1 MVKRREPDMASE
13 KPLAQKLQIKPDQ
26 RVRLINPPRGYAT
39 RLGALPAGAVLVRKA
54 GASADVIQLFVDS
67 RAELEANLAAAK
79 AALASPKSSLWVTNY
94 KGTSKVKTD
103 IHRDSINA
111 YAHTLG
117 LEGVAMISIDDD
129 WSALRLKLI
138 G

>member
-1 MVKRREPDMASE
+1 MASD
-13 KPLAQKLQIKPDQ
+13 KPLAQKLQIKPGQ
-26 RVRLINPPRGYAT
+26 RVRLINAPRGYAG
-39 RLGALPAGAVLVRKA
+39 RLSPLPDGAVLVRKD

-67 RAELEANLAAAK
+67 RAELEDTLALAK
-79 AALASPKSSLWVTNY
+79 AALSGPQGSLWVTYY
-94 KGTSKVKTD
+94 KGTSKIKTD

-117 LEGVAMISIDDD
+117 LEGVAMVSIDDD
-129 WSALRLKLI
+129 WSALRLKVT

>member
-1 MVKRREPDMASE
+1 MSD
-13 KPLAQKLQIKPDQ
+13 KPIAQKLLIKPG
-26 RVRLINPPRGYAT
+26 RKALFVNPPEGYVEALGPLPDGVILLDREAPADLIQVFVKDRQALEEQLP
-39 RLGALPAGAVLVRKA
+39 RLKALLNPGGL
-54 GASADVIQLFVDS
+54 
-67 RAELEANLAAAK
+67 
-79 AALASPKSSLWVTNY
+79 LWVTYY
-94 KGTSKVKTD
+94 KGTSRHKTD

-129 WSALRLKLI
+129 WSALRLKTV